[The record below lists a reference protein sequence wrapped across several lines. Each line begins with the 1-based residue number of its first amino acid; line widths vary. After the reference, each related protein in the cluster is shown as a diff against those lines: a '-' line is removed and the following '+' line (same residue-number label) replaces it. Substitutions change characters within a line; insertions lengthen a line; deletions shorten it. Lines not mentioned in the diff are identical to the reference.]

1 MLAAQ
6 PEGGHLMADQTQFE
20 IPEPMRAFAD
30 KSVDQA
36 RKAFDDF
43 MSATVKAIDK
53 AETSAKSLQDGARDV
68 NRQTIGFL
76 ESNVAASF
84 EFAQKMV
91 RARTMEELQAIQR
104 EFLERQMATA
114 QSQTKTVGETLGR
127 VASDAAEKIKP

>member
-1 MLAAQ
+1 
-6 PEGGHLMADQTQFE
+6 MADQTQFE
-20 IPEPMRAFAD
+20 IPEPMRVFAD

-53 AETSAKSLQDGARDV
+53 AEASAKSLQDGARDV

-76 ESNVAASF
+76 EDNVAASF

-91 RARTMEELQAIQR
+91 RARTIEELQAIHR
-104 EFLERQMATA
+104 EFLERQAAAA
-114 QSQTKTVGETLGR
+114 QSQTRSVGETLGR
-127 VASDAAEKIKP
+127 VASEATQKIKP